1 MVQFPKCLGGLN
13 KGAVYICTEDSFP
26 SKRLHQL
33 AHTFPL
39 HFNDLEPIKFMESIY
54 LKHVAN
60 YEQLRRCLYIDLPK
74 LIEMKAIGLI
84 IIDSIAGIYRS
95 ENLDTNYMNR
105 SKEFAIITSQ
115 LCRLG
120 KKYDMATICV
130 NQVTDNPENGK
141 TVPCLGLAWSNLV
154 TCRFEI
160 NRLGLER
167 QFKVIFAPDLSN
179 NKCNF
184 CIKEH
189 GIEDT

>member
-1 MVQFPKCLGGLN
+1 
-13 KGAVYICTEDSFP
+13 
-26 SKRLHQL
+26 
-33 AHTFPL
+33 
-39 HFNDLEPIKFMESIY
+39 
-54 LKHVAN
+54 
-60 YEQLRRCLYIDLPK
+60 
-74 LIEMKAIGLI
+74 MKAIGLI

-130 NQVTDNPENGK
+130 NQVHCFIQKMIKITNNILWNMQVTDNPENGK